1 MSAREL
7 SNLQMHV
14 PHLQAYA
21 AGNHDVLRVNPT
33 DNLVR
38 AVATLVRIAAKQ
50 GLLKG
55 IVQRSPG
62 RHQGRVRALLS
73 PSSAIRTKRKA
84 VMSQQGTGFFDELTK
99 GLGNLAPL
107 ASLAMAL

>member
-1 MSAREL
+1 MSQREIA
-7 SNLQMHV
+7 NLQMHI
-14 PHLQAYA
+14 PHLQSYA

-55 IVQRSPG
+55 ILQRSPG

-73 PSSAIRTKRKA
+73 PSSAIRTKKKA
-84 VMSQQGTGFFDELTK
+84 VTSQQGGSFFNELTR

>member
-1 MSAREL
+1 
-7 SNLQMHV
+7 MHI
-14 PHLQAYA
+14 PHLQSYA
-21 AGNHDVLRVNPT
+21 NGNRAVLRNNPT

-38 AVATLVRIAAKQ
+38 AVSTLVRIAAKQ

-55 IVQRSPG
+55 IIQRVPG

-73 PSSAIRTKRKA
+73 PSSALRTKRKV
-84 VMSQQGTGFFDELTK
+84 VMSQQGKGFFDELTK

-107 ASLAMAL
+107 AALALA